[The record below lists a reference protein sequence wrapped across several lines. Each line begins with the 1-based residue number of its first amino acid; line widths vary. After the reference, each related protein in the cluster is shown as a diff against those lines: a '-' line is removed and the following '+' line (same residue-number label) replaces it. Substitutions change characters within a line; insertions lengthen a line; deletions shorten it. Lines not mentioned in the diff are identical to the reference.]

1 VKPSAI
7 IADHRRPRRDAQAFA
22 CVAAAAAFSAVPL
35 GAAFAIDVDYNADL
49 ITDTVAGQEMRRDW
63 MEARNRGARSVDE
76 ADRGFAAPDGFRM
89 GNFFIYPSVTETI
102 AYDSNIFGL
111 ADDPIADWRFIT
123 APTLTIQS
131 QLPRHAFDMTVFG
144 RFMNFAENTD
154 QNYANFGGS
163 ARGAVHIDH
172 AHTFSVSALAKREH
186 EERSA
191 ITASLT
197 AAEPVPVDQFRAS
210 VGITRDVGRL
220 YGTVSATA
228 EKLDYH
234 SVPAVG
240 GGTLS
245 QAYRD
250 QELYAAQLR
259 AGYRISP
266 GFDFVTKVRG
276 IKQFNEP
283 EAPGFGNRNSDGY
296 DISAGLAFETDPLL
310 RWRLLGGYGV
320 RDYERADLGS
330 IASSLL
336 EAQVTWLA
344 TDRLTLSANAFRR
357 IADEFGADDNGRI
370 ETSANVTADYEI
382 RHDLFASANI
392 GYADIDF
399 IGSTRQDEVFEAGAS
414 LQYHHTR
421 NMLFTLGYTYETR
434 DSNDPGYDLDRSIVR
449 VGGTLKY

>member
-382 RHDLFASANI
+382 RHDLFASANF